1 LPDAYNA
8 GHFNASTHLFN
19 RRMTPLNI
27 RIQVFLGRDIFE
39 KTLLWRHHSRIPGR
53 NTRKSPLHNTSQ
65 YIRKLYYFK

>member
-1 LPDAYNA
+1 
-8 GHFNASTHLFN
+8 
-19 RRMTPLNI
+19 MTPLNI